1 MFHNGSASDLEVT
14 ANELLK
20 WDLHSFLTHKR
31 TSVPK
36 TALEEQNYIF
46 LKEEDIRQHQE
57 DDIMRVAGVLSIP
70 RVAAITLLRHYN

>member
-20 WDLHSFLTHKR
+20 WNLHSFLTHKR

-36 TALEEQNYIF
+36 TALEE
-46 LKEEDIRQHQE
+46 LKDTILAGTHPHA
-57 DDIMRVAGVLSIP
+57 DFKKKRVDWQMFVI
-70 RVAAITLLRHYN
+70 